1 MSEELKLFKM
11 KHRIK
16 NLPYLYKDNP
26 KIGHWVINYRTEY
39 KTINLEMKK
48 IVMGFV
54 RRESIILRA

>member
-26 KIGHWVINYRTEY
+26 KIGPWVIN
-39 KTINLEMKK
+39 
-48 IVMGFV
+48 
-54 RRESIILRA
+54 